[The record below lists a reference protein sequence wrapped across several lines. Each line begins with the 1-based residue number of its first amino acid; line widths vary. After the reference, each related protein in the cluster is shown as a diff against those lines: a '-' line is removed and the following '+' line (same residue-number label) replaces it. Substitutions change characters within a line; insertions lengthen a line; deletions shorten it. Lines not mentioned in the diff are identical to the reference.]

1 MFRGLA
7 RAAKVHVKNRSMF
20 RRLSGS
26 EMITDTMSMS
36 ELRRIVRERQLPIST
51 AGRGRTRDKVL
62 SDIKAALASETE
74 LKPAGLAAPGA
85 PTPPRT
91 RRTDLDKLLSEVDK
105 VLLSEADLDRL
116 LSEAELK
123 PAGLAEPGAVTS
135 VEEFDPSQQQQ
146 QDQAPSNEQ
155 STFSF
160 YLEQSA
166 LGGEPH
172 PSKLVE
178 TTTLASVRGPPVT
191 AQLFGGGAPP
201 AGLSNVQLEAI
212 ALATQ
217 AHDDERALRE
227 QGSRRGLLCGDDTG
241 CGKGRTIAGCVLHNY
256 GAGRQRSVW
265 VTASAGLARDARRDL
280 DDIEGG
286 KAVPLKLQAS
296 VY

>member
-7 RAAKVHVKNRSMF
+7 RAARVHVKNRSMF
-20 RRLSGS
+20 RLLSGS

-74 LKPAGLAAPGA
+74 LKPAGL
-85 PTPPRT
+85 T
-91 RRTDLDKLLSEVDK
+91 
-105 VLLSEADLDRL
+105 
-116 LSEAELK
+116 
-123 PAGLAEPGAVTS
+123 EPGAVTS
-135 VEEFDPSQQQQ
+135 VEEFDPSQQ

-217 AHDDERALRE
+217 AHDDERALHE
-227 QGSRRGLLCGDDTG
+227 QGSRRGLLCGDGTG

-296 VY
+296 VN

>member
-20 RRLSGS
+20 RLLSGS

-74 LKPAGLAAPGA
+74 LKPAGLA
-85 PTPPRT
+85 
-91 RRTDLDKLLSEVDK
+91 
-105 VLLSEADLDRL
+105 
-116 LSEAELK
+116 
-123 PAGLAEPGAVTS
+123 EPGAVTS
-135 VEEFDPSQQQQ
+135 VEEFDPSQQ

-217 AHDDERALRE
+217 AHDDERALHE
-227 QGSRRGLLCGDDTG
+227 QGSRRGLLCGDGTG

-296 VY
+296 VN

>member
-7 RAAKVHVKNRSMF
+7 RAARVHVKNRSMF
-20 RRLSGS
+20 RLLSGS

-62 SDIKAALASETE
+62 SDIKAALASETDI
-74 LKPAGLAAPGA
+74 KAALA
-85 PTPPRT
+85 
-91 RRTDLDKLLSEVDK
+91 SET
-105 VLLSEADLDRL
+105 
-116 LSEAELK
+116 ELK

-135 VEEFDPSQQQQ
+135 VEEFDPSQQ

-227 QGSRRGLLCGDDTG
+227 QGSRRGLLCGDGTG

-296 VY
+296 VN

>member
-1 MFRGLA
+1 MRVIPNAPSTIL
-7 RAAKVHVKNRSMF
+7 RLLVRSK
-20 RRLSGS
+20 
-26 EMITDTMSMS
+26 ITDAASMS
-36 ELRRIVRERQLPIST
+36 ELRQFVKDRQLTIKT
-51 AGRGRTRDKVL
+51 AGPGRTRDKVL
-62 SDIKAALASETE
+62 SDIRAVLAPETQ
-74 LKPAGLAAPGA
+74 
-85 PTPPRT
+85 PTEP
-91 RRTDLDKLLSEVDK
+91 V
-105 VLLSEADLDRL
+105 
-116 LSEAELK
+116 
-123 PAGLAEPGAVTS
+123 EPGGIDVVTIA
-135 VEEFDPSQQQQ
+135 EEVNPSQQEQE
-146 QDQAPSNEQ
+146 QDQTASNEQ

-160 YLEQSA
+160 YLEESA

-178 TTTLASVRGPPVT
+178 TTTLASVRGPPMT

-217 AHDDERALRE
+217 AHDDESALHA
-227 QGSRRGLLCGDDTG
+227 QGSRRGLLCGDGTG

-286 KAVPLKLQAS
+286 SAVPLKLQVSIICLVHPA
-296 VY
+296 YTTADRLG

>member
-7 RAAKVHVKNRSMF
+7 RAARVHVKNRSMF
-20 RRLSGS
+20 RLLSGS

-62 SDIKAALASETE
+62 SDIKAALASETDI
-74 LKPAGLAAPGA
+74 KAALA
-85 PTPPRT
+85 
-91 RRTDLDKLLSEVDK
+91 SET
-105 VLLSEADLDRL
+105 
-116 LSEAELK
+116 ELK

-135 VEEFDPSQQQQ
+135 VEEFDPSQQ

-217 AHDDERALRE
+217 AHDDERALHE
-227 QGSRRGLLCGDDTG
+227 QGSRRGLLCGDGTG

-296 VY
+296 VN

>member
-20 RRLSGS
+20 RLLSGS

-74 LKPAGLAAPGA
+74 LKPAGLA
-85 PTPPRT
+85 
-91 RRTDLDKLLSEVDK
+91 
-105 VLLSEADLDRL
+105 
-116 LSEAELK
+116 
-123 PAGLAEPGAVTS
+123 EPGAVTS
-135 VEEFDPSQQQQ
+135 VEEFDPSQQ

-227 QGSRRGLLCGDDTG
+227 QGSRRGLLCGDGTG

-296 VY
+296 VN

>member
-20 RRLSGS
+20 RLLSGS

-62 SDIKAALASETE
+62 SDIKAALASET
-74 LKPAGLAAPGA
+74 
-85 PTPPRT
+85 
-91 RRTDLDKLLSEVDK
+91 
-105 VLLSEADLDRL
+105 
-116 LSEAELK
+116 ELK

-227 QGSRRGLLCGDDTG
+227 QGSRRGLLCGDGTG

>member
-20 RRLSGS
+20 RLLSGS

-62 SDIKAALASETE
+62 SDIKAVLASET
-74 LKPAGLAAPGA
+74 
-85 PTPPRT
+85 
-91 RRTDLDKLLSEVDK
+91 
-105 VLLSEADLDRL
+105 
-116 LSEAELK
+116 ELK
-123 PAGLAEPGAVTS
+123 PAGLAEPGAVTL

-217 AHDDERALRE
+217 AHDDERALHE
-227 QGSRRGLLCGDDTG
+227 QGSRRGLLCGDGTG

-296 VY
+296 AN

>member
-7 RAAKVHVKNRSMF
+7 RAARVHVKNRSMF
-20 RRLSGS
+20 RLLSGS

-62 SDIKAALASETE
+62 SDIKAALASETDI
-74 LKPAGLAAPGA
+74 KAALA
-85 PTPPRT
+85 
-91 RRTDLDKLLSEVDK
+91 SET
-105 VLLSEADLDRL
+105 
-116 LSEAELK
+116 ELK

-135 VEEFDPSQQQQ
+135 MEEFDPSQQQQ
-146 QDQAPSNEQ
+146 QDLAPSNEQ

-191 AQLFGGGAPP
+191 AQLFGGGAPR

-217 AHDDERALRE
+217 AHDDERALHE
-227 QGSRRGLLCGDDTG
+227 QGSRRGLLCGDGTG

-296 VY
+296 VN

>member
-1 MFRGLA
+1 MFGGLA
-7 RAAKVHVKNRSMF
+7 RAASVHVKNRSMF
-20 RRLSGS
+20 RLLSGS

-74 LKPAGLAAPGA
+74 LKPS
-85 PTPPRT
+85 R
-91 RRTDLDKLLSEVDK
+91 
-105 VLLSEADLDRL
+105 
-116 LSEAELK
+116 
-123 PAGLAEPGAVTS
+123 LAEPGAVTS
-135 VEEFDPSQQQQ
+135 VEEFDPSQQ

-227 QGSRRGLLCGDDTG
+227 QGSRRGLLCGDGTG

-296 VY
+296 VN

>member
-1 MFRGLA
+1 MRVIPNAPSTIL
-7 RAAKVHVKNRSMF
+7 RLLVRSK
-20 RRLSGS
+20 
-26 EMITDTMSMS
+26 ITDAASMS
-36 ELRRIVRERQLPIST
+36 ELRQFVKDRQLTIKT
-51 AGRGRTRDKVL
+51 AGPGRTRDKVL
-62 SDIKAALASETE
+62 SDIRAVLASETQ
-74 LKPAGLAAPGA
+74 
-85 PTPPRT
+85 PTEP
-91 RRTDLDKLLSEVDK
+91 
-105 VLLSEADLDRL
+105 
-116 LSEAELK
+116 
-123 PAGLAEPGAVTS
+123 AEPGGVDIVTIA
-135 VEEFDPSQQQQ
+135 EEVNLSQQEQEQDQTASNDVVTIAEEVNPSQQEQE
-146 QDQAPSNEQ
+146 QDQTASNEQ

-160 YLEQSA
+160 YLEESA

-178 TTTLASVRGPPVT
+178 TTTLASVRGPPMT

-217 AHDDERALRE
+217 AHDDESALHA
-227 QGSRRGLLCGDDTG
+227 QGSRRGLLCGDGTG

-286 KAVPLKLQAS
+286 SAVPLKLQAS
-296 VY
+296 LLFRVHPAYTTADRLG

>member
-1 MFRGLA
+1 MFGGLA
-7 RAAKVHVKNRSMF
+7 RAARVHVKNRSMF
-20 RRLSGS
+20 RLLSGS

-36 ELRRIVRERQLPIST
+36 ELRRIVRECQLPIST

-74 LKPAGLAAPGA
+74 LKPAGLA
-85 PTPPRT
+85 
-91 RRTDLDKLLSEVDK
+91 
-105 VLLSEADLDRL
+105 
-116 LSEAELK
+116 
-123 PAGLAEPGAVTS
+123 EPGAVTS

-155 STFSF
+155 SIFSF

-227 QGSRRGLLCGDDTG
+227 QGSRRGLLCGDGTG

-296 VY
+296 AN

>member
-7 RAAKVHVKNRSMF
+7 RAARVHVKNRSMF
-20 RRLSGS
+20 RLLSGS

-74 LKPAGLAAPGA
+74 LKPAGLA
-85 PTPPRT
+85 
-91 RRTDLDKLLSEVDK
+91 
-105 VLLSEADLDRL
+105 
-116 LSEAELK
+116 
-123 PAGLAEPGAVTS
+123 EPGAVTL
-135 VEEFDPSQQQQ
+135 VEEFDPSQQ

-217 AHDDERALRE
+217 AHDDERALHE
-227 QGSRRGLLCGDDTG
+227 QGSRRGLLCGDGTG

-296 VY
+296 VN

>member
-7 RAAKVHVKNRSMF
+7 RAARVHVKNRTRF
-20 RRLSGS
+20 RLLSGS

-74 LKPAGLAAPGA
+74 LKPAGLA
-85 PTPPRT
+85 
-91 RRTDLDKLLSEVDK
+91 
-105 VLLSEADLDRL
+105 
-116 LSEAELK
+116 
-123 PAGLAEPGAVTS
+123 EPGAVTS
-135 VEEFDPSQQQQ
+135 MEEFDPSQQQQ
-146 QDQAPSNEQ
+146 QDLAPSNEQ

-227 QGSRRGLLCGDDTG
+227 QGSRRGLLCGDGTG

-296 VY
+296 VN

>member
-1 MFRGLA
+1 
-7 RAAKVHVKNRSMF
+7 
-20 RRLSGS
+20 
-26 EMITDTMSMS
+26 MITDTMSMS

-62 SDIKAALASETE
+62 SDIKAALASET
-74 LKPAGLAAPGA
+74 
-85 PTPPRT
+85 
-91 RRTDLDKLLSEVDK
+91 
-105 VLLSEADLDRL
+105 
-116 LSEAELK
+116 ELK

-217 AHDDERALRE
+217 AHDDERALHE
-227 QGSRRGLLCGDDTG
+227 QGSRRGLLCGDGTG

-296 VY
+296 AN

>member
-7 RAAKVHVKNRSMF
+7 RAARVHVKNRSMF
-20 RRLSGS
+20 RLLSGS

-36 ELRRIVRERQLPIST
+36 ELRRIVKERQLPIST

-74 LKPAGLAAPGA
+74 LKPAGLA
-85 PTPPRT
+85 
-91 RRTDLDKLLSEVDK
+91 
-105 VLLSEADLDRL
+105 
-116 LSEAELK
+116 
-123 PAGLAEPGAVTS
+123 EPGAVTS

-155 STFSF
+155 SIFSF

-227 QGSRRGLLCGDDTG
+227 QGSRRGLLCGDGTG
-241 CGKGRTIAGCVLHNY
+241 CGKGRTIAGCLLHNY

-296 VY
+296 AN

>member
-7 RAAKVHVKNRSMF
+7 RAASVHVKNRSMF
-20 RRLSGS
+20 RLLSGS

-36 ELRRIVRERQLPIST
+36 ELRRIVKERQLPIST

-74 LKPAGLAAPGA
+74 LKPAGLAEPGA
-85 PTPPRT
+85 PTP
-91 RRTDLDKLLSEVDK
+91 
-105 VLLSEADLDRL
+105 
-116 LSEAELK
+116 SEAELK
-123 PAGLAEPGAVTS
+123 PSRLAEPGAVTS

-172 PSKLVE
+172 PSRLVE

-217 AHDDERALRE
+217 AHDDERALHE
-227 QGSRRGLLCGDDTG
+227 QGSRRGLLCGDGTG

-296 VY
+296 AN

>member
-7 RAAKVHVKNRSMF
+7 RAARVHVKNRSMF
-20 RRLSGS
+20 RLLSGS

-62 SDIKAALASETE
+62 SDIKAALASETDI
-74 LKPAGLAAPGA
+74 KAALASE
-85 PTPPRT
+85 
-91 RRTDLDKLLSEVDK
+91 TDIKAALASET
-105 VLLSEADLDRL
+105 
-116 LSEAELK
+116 ELK

-135 VEEFDPSQQQQ
+135 MEEFDPSQQQQ
-146 QDQAPSNEQ
+146 QDLAPSNEQ

-217 AHDDERALRE
+217 AHDDERALHE
-227 QGSRRGLLCGDDTG
+227 QGSRRGLLCGDGTG
-241 CGKGRTIAGCVLHNY
+241 CIKGRTIAGCVLHNY

-265 VTASAGLARDARRDL
+265 VTASVGLARDARRDL

-296 VY
+296 VN